1 MAGGYCGTEDHH
13 RHQQGNRRRLWE
25 WIQVRNDCRGFA
37 PGMWQPRPMH
47 GVMVSSRSAPLPSVE
62 LFVPRVMIL
71 IRVRMPRTL
80 PSRSGLRSWLC
91 PRTTSLKESHGRTTT
106 VMTVRLVL
114 RCYCERP
121 LLGFSSRVG
130 RSLFKSVSV
139 SEISWLQVWLDTRML
154 PSASAL
160 RLPGGNRNM
169 T

>member
-37 PGMWQPRPMH
+37 PGMWQPRPC
-47 GVMVSSRSAPLPSVE
+47 MVSWCRAD
-62 LFVPRVMIL
+62 PRPCPPWNYSCLVFMIL

-91 PRTTSLKESHGRTTT
+91 PRTTSLKGSHGRTTT

-114 RCYCERP
+114 RCCCERP

-130 RSLFKSVSV
+130 RSLFKSVSY
-139 SEISWLQVWLDTRML
+139 RR
-154 PSASAL
+154 SAGCS
-160 RLPGGNRNM
+160 GGDRDPL
-169 T
+169 TGQ